1 MFIKESSK
9 FDDYL
14 RRKYAS
20 NGKYFP
26 ERIELPNGQRAYLS
40 ADTFEGKAVPVRS
53 RDFVNAEGR
62 IKWPK
67 TVDGFVLDG
76 AGNPITEPADLK
88 AGQLV
93 DRYGSSGG
101 RFTSPIIDG
110 EVTPFNKRGLP
121 YPEGYQPYH
130 RYEVVKDISLENI
143 KVGFSSLSD
152 VDKQLLSA
160 EMERYGKN
168 LYDLAS
174 PKIGEIAKVF
184 GQGGGTQIQLEVSV
198 KWYEKMGI
206 LKEVK

>member
-1 MFIKESSK
+1 M
-9 FDDYL
+9 
-14 RRKYAS
+14 
-20 NGKYFP
+20 
-26 ERIELPNGQRAYLS
+26 
-40 ADTFEGKAVPVRS
+40 
-53 RDFVNAEGR
+53 NAEGR